1 MRSRTIVA
9 ALAAPL
15 MAAGTLAFAAGSA
28 SAATWQDTSIQVNM
42 LHVTATNP
50 AAPAVAAT
58 SQGKITVTRAGAA
71 DTLTVNS
78 HASRLPRGVN
88 ATVTDGVVTL
98 VASIGLPPATRP
110 IPGFVVIDDAS
121 PSGAVLAQIIQFND
135 NPVTGSLTLSSVYVD
150 TPGAI
155 TRSYQVGGVQFA
167 EPYVLTSPAGAAAL
181 DPAPAYSFGFPGLP
195 AGIANSKAG
204 LLTVAGSTAAPGT
217 YSSLGVIATDQYGAH
232 AASVYQLVVHAQK
245 VHVPGS
251 YGDEVNPF
259 GNGFDVYRQH
269 QAVNT
274 MIVGWTATK
283 ADPATHFIREAG
295 TLGGTVRFEYAP
307 DGKATGLCVSDP
319 GYDAAG
325 TGLPNGLVLRTANNG
340 PWQQWWPL
348 ADGTLKNAATSLVI
362 SPNGT
367 GAQLRGTVYASPW
380 GGSVYTW
387 TDYAHLPR

>member
-1 MRSRTIVA
+1 MKSRTIVA

-15 MAAGTLAFAAGSA
+15 MVAGTLAFAAGSA
-28 SAATWQDTSIQVNM
+28 SAATWQDTSIQVNR

-71 DTLTVNS
+71 DALTVNS
-78 HASRLPRGVN
+78 HASRLPRGVT
-88 ATVTDGVVTL
+88 ATVTDGVLTL
-98 VASIGLPPATRP
+98 GGTIGMPPANRP
-110 IPGFVVIDDAS
+110 IPAFVVVDDAS
-121 PSGAVLAQIIQFND
+121 PSGAVLAEIIKFSD
-135 NPVTGSLTLSSVYVD
+135 DAVTGHLTLGSVYVD

-167 EPYVLTSPAGAAAL
+167 EPYVLTKPAGAAAL

-195 AGIANSKAG
+195 AGIVNSKAG
-204 LLTVAGSTAAPGT
+204 MLTVAGSTAAPGT

-259 GNGFDVYRQH
+259 GNGFDVYH
-269 QAVNT
+269 QRAAINT

-283 ADPATHFIREAG
+283 ADPATHFIREQG
-295 TLGGTVRFEYAP
+295 TLRGAVRFEYAP
-307 DGKATGLCVSDP
+307 HGVATGLCVSDP

-325 TGLPNGLVLRTANNG
+325 TGLKHGLVLRSANTG
-340 PWQQWWPL
+340 AWQQWYPQ
-348 ADGTLKNAATSLVI
+348 ANGTLRNAATGLVV

-367 GAQLRGTVYASPW
+367 GAQLRGTASASTW